1 MADTDPDDN
10 SYSQNFLASVIEKL
24 VETFNASN
32 DQAKEDLTKRQI
44 QSSAFNN
51 TLKAT
56 ALQQSGNKI
65 LQSLNGGEAGLYAL
79 ILRSEEIEAKEED
92 TPPSSWWSILTDLP
106 EAIVTTVQTA
116 NGWVYNLL
124 SPSDAV
130 KVDALKALD
139 LLDFKGYYIFILSNV
154 GDDNPIPTVLPP
166 SDTEPNHTYQNLPSY
181 PIAQTVSK
189 RLRTAEET
197 FKPGTLVKIQYENA
211 INRDS
216 PIITEIIEDDPQFTT
231 IILASMAARSALNQF
246 DTCDT
251 DSSLSGV
258 THPSGDAIGEK
269 VPEELI
275 YINGDA
281 IYPYTK
287 DMKNAELVIFY
298 HGYEESK
305 SNQQRQNTIL
315 SVLQKNK
322 DKISNKLFLIPN
334 GLSKKYSEVE
344 KTISKLKGE
353 KGVSITGYKLGF
365 WSAGA
370 QGGKTAL
377 EQKVFTKVEIADPSP
392 PSIPTSILTPGS
404 NITMIYNKLN
414 WGSPPKPYYTDN
426 IENYISTI
434 EETGATVSVVNDSHT
449 TIMEKAIGRLIT

>member
-1 MADTDPDDN
+1 MFH
-10 SYSQNFLASVIEKL
+10 QN
-24 VETFNASN
+24 
-32 DQAKEDLTKRQI
+32 
-44 QSSAFNN
+44 
-51 TLKAT
+51 
-56 ALQQSGNKI
+56 
-65 LQSLNGGEAGLYAL
+65 
-79 ILRSEEIEAKEED
+79 
-92 TPPSSWWSILTDLP
+92 
-106 EAIVTTVQTA
+106 
-116 NGWVYNLL
+116 
-124 SPSDAV
+124 
-130 KVDALKALD
+130 
-139 LLDFKGYYIFILSNV
+139 
-154 GDDNPIPTVLPP
+154 
-166 SDTEPNHTYQNLPSY
+166 TYQNLFSY
-181 PIAQTVSK
+181 PIAQAVSK
-189 RLRTAEET
+189 RLRKEEEEIS
-197 FKPGTLVKIQYENA
+197 PGTLVRIQYENS

-216 PIITEIIEDDPQFTT
+216 PIISEVIEDRPEFTAV
-231 IILASMAARSALNQF
+231 IMASMVARSALNQF
-246 DTCDT
+246 ATCST

-258 THPSGDAIGEK
+258 SHPTGDTIGEN

-298 HGYEESK
+298 HGYEENK

-344 KTISKLKGE
+344 KTISKLKSE

-426 IENYISTI
+426 IDTYISI
-434 EETGATVSVVNDSHT
+434 VSAKTGATVTKVTDSHPA
-449 TIMEKAIGRLIT
+449 IMEKAIGRLIT